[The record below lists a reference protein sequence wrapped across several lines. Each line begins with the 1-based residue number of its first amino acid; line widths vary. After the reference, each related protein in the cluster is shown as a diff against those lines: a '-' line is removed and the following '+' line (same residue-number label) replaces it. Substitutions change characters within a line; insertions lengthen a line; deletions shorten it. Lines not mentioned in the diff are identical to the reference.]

1 MNSSHAALA
10 VACPPSA
17 RRAGISIIAAAV
29 VLIHGGGALAQYPTS
44 QEWNLND
51 PDRTRPDSSS
61 NPMGQ
66 EGTLRRDGG
75 MHGEDPYGGTTRQ
88 GWSLFGSDS
97 LNFLIPNKADSMRR
111 KVLMAQVTFSIQGN
125 PIVPPML
132 SASDLNSNAFM
143 RTQSNTRQTTDPSVF
158 VNETTWTIT
167 PCPPTEQFIVQAPE
181 GRSMFIDN
189 VLITTDCVEIPEPAG
204 ALSIGAALA
213 CGLGRF
219 LRNSI

>member
-1 MNSSHAALA
+1 MNSSHATLA
-10 VACPPSA
+10 ATFLSLA
-17 RRAGISIIAAAV
+17 RAAGSPAIAAA
-29 VLIHGGGALAQYPTS
+29 LILVHASWAFGQYPTS

-51 PDRTRPDSSS
+51 LNRTRPDSSS

-75 MHGEDPYGGTTRQ
+75 MHGEDPYGGTTRL
-88 GWSLFGSDS
+88 GWTLFGSDT

-111 KVLMAQVTFSIQGN
+111 KVLMAQVTFSILGN

-132 SASDLNSNAFM
+132 SSSDLNSNAFM
-143 RTQSNTRQTTDPSVF
+143 RTQSNTRQTTDPNVF

-181 GRSMFIDN
+181 GRSVFIDN
-189 VLITTDCVEIPEPAG
+189 VLVTTDCVEIPEPAG
-204 ALSIGAALA
+204 VLLML
-213 CGLGRF
+213 LGVSLFRS
-219 LRNSI
+219 RPR